1 LTDPVTAVGASGRL
15 ARRTLRELLASGRCG
30 RAIARAPAQLAAN
43 ARRGV
48 DVVHGGLRDP
58 ASIAAPDHRVDC
70 FRLKH
75 ATGEYPRNSTMS
87 GTMLRP
93 AAFMESCAAMLG
105 DEIRRKGKATS
116 FGSGTIP
123 VNFVSV
129 ADVANNVPA
138 ALLEPRR
145 RNQQRIVGGPQ
156 NLSLLDV
163 AAAFASALGQRA
175 AQARLPITAMG
186 ALAAVFRWRNATLR
200 RQVLAR
206 SMVDRIDQW
215 IDMMSTA
222 HRFGYSMTALEEA
235 LGRDSVAA
243 ADATTVG

>member
-1 LTDPVTAVGASGRL
+1 VRPAGWRVA
-15 ARRTLRELLASGRCG
+15 LRELLASGHG
-30 RAIARAPAQLAAN
+30 VRAIARASAQLAAN

-48 DVVHGGLRDP
+48 DAAHGGRRDP
-58 ASIAAPDHRVDC
+58 ASIAAPDHRVDF

-93 AAFMESCAAMLG
+93 AAFMASWAAMLG
-105 DEIRRKGKATS
+105 DEIHKKGKATT
-116 FGSGTIP
+116 FGSGTNP

-129 ADVANNVPA
+129 ADVACNVPA
-138 ALLEPRR
+138 ALLEPRL

-156 NLSLLDV
+156 NLSLRDV
-163 AAAFASALGQRA
+163 AAAFAGAPGQRA
-175 AQARLPITAMG
+175 AKARLPTTAMG
-186 ALAAVFRWRNATLR
+186 ALAAVSGWRNATLR